1 MIVREDPTG
10 RYDERARASEEG
22 ARTPGSKISRRSE
35 WDESIL
41 GQLRASLRS
50 KSLPE
55 LQTPEQ
61 REALARVVSAL
72 DDYAH
77 YFYPTDPRR

>member
-1 MIVREDPTG
+1 MIVREDATG
-10 RYDERARASEEG
+10 RYDERARAREEG
-22 ARTPGSKISRRSE
+22 ARTHGSKISRRSE

-41 GQLRASLRS
+41 GRLRASLRS

-72 DDYAH
+72 DDYAQ
-77 YFYPTDPRR
+77 YFYPTNPRR